1 MANRRKYYMK
11 TIENQMDSAIVT
23 LTGLLK
29 LRKLIDEAIENLV
42 GNDLS
47 LHSNGEPDEIIA
59 ASKICVHRAK
69 ELILEVSE
77 LISECLDGNI

>member
-1 MANRRKYYMK
+1 MKPRKYHMK
-11 TIENQMDSAIVT
+11 TIEDQMNSALVT

-29 LRKLIDEAIENLV
+29 IRKLIDESIENLV

-69 ELILEVSE
+69 ELILEVSKM
-77 LISECLDGNI
+77 IDECLNGNI

>member
-1 MANRRKYYMK
+1 MK
-11 TIENQMDSAIVT
+11 TIEDQMDSALVT

-29 LRKLIDEAIENLV
+29 LRKLIDDAIENLV

-47 LHSNGEPDEIIA
+47 LHSKGEPDEIIA

-69 ELILEVSE
+69 ELILEVSN